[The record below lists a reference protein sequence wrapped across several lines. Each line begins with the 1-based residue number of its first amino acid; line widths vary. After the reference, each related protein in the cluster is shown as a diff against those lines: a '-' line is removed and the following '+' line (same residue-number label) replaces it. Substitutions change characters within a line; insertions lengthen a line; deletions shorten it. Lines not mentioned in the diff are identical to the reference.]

1 MANAEQNSTKPSGP
15 RKLSD
20 MIAVQEGSVVSRVL
34 AKKKSGNVT
43 LFSFGKG
50 EGLSEHTS
58 PFEALVYGVEGTG
71 RIEIAGQPFDLA
83 PGEILTLPASV
94 PHAIFAVDD
103 FKMLLIM
110 LRE

>member
-1 MANAEQNSTKPSGP
+1 MTNEEQGKSQSSGP
-15 RKLSD
+15 RRLNE
-20 MIAVQEGSVVSRVL
+20 MITVQEGSVVSRVL

-58 PFEALVYGVEGTG
+58 PFEALVYGVEGKG
-71 RIEIAGQPFDLA
+71 RIEIAGEPHDLTV
-83 PGEILTLPASV
+83 GEILTLPASV
-94 PHAIFAVDD
+94 PHAVFAVDD